1 MLQAIGLTSTSRRP
15 GRPPAVDDLTFEARP
30 GSVTALLG
38 ARGSGK
44 TTALRMML
52 ELEPGRG
59 ITCFRGRPLHRI
71 AHPPREVGVLLG
83 DVPGHPSRTARGQLR
98 MLAAAAGVPASRA
111 DELLDVV
118 GLAALR
124 SHRLGALSLGMDRRL
139 GIASA
144 LLGDPHTLLLDQP
157 SAGLAPREAQWLHGL
172 LRAHADH
179 GGTVL
184 YTTDDPR
191 EAARR
196 ADRVLALDGGRLVA
210 DQDGAAFA
218 RTRLRPRVAV
228 HTPHAA
234 RLAAL
239 VAREARASG
248 RSVEVVAESGGRL
261 SVYGSDCAR
270 IGETAFRHGVLLHRL
285 ADETGEESAPV
296 RTPGP
301 PRSPGTAPGPRR
313 SPLSAPAPAPGETSR
328 LPRSPLSA
336 PAPGGASGPPRS
348 LGPAPEGVSGGSTPP
363 VPAPDGASGSSTPPV
378 PVLNPTAAQDGASRF
393 LRTPAAAQGGAS
405 ELGRTPA
412 ACPGE
417 APDGGIAPS
426 SSPVAGPAPEAT
438 AAPAKMPCPAVRPAL
453 GPTPAPSVL
462 PTPTRAPA
470 AAAGSAPASAFES
483 APAPVAGSAAA
494 PAPGS
499 AASATAP
506 ASDSA
511 PATAAGSPAAQAAK
525 SALAPAPGVP
535 PTSVARPAVA
545 ALVRQA
551 AVPPLVRRPPRGPSR
566 PVRYEVR
573 RLLGVPS
580 TPLTAAAGL
589 AASVLIAVLL
599 ARSGGVPLPTALAA
613 WPRLLPLPPA
623 ALAAGL
629 LGALSFGD
637 EYRHPALSSG
647 RGTVPRRLGLLLA
660 KLLVTAATAALLA
673 LVSAL
678 AAFAALRLLY
688 GGEAIPVPRHWA
700 ALVAIWTALCVG
712 CGWAGLLGAGVFR
725 VTAAGV
731 AAVLAVPVVVAPLV
745 QRASAGPSVRPIAGL
760 PHRLRELLW
769 PRWPFDT
776 DGVLGAATR
785 MAAQPMGAALV
796 LSLSVLICAYL
807 ITGCR
812 RRARW

>member
-59 ITCFRGRPLHRI
+59 ITCFRGRPLRRI
-71 AHPPREVGVLLG
+71 AHPAREVGVLLG

-124 SHRLGALSLGMDRRL
+124 NHRLGALSLGMDRRL
-139 GIASA
+139 GLALA

-157 SAGLAPREAQWLHGL
+157 SNGLPPREAQWLHGL

-184 YTTDDPR
+184 FTTDDPR

-196 ADRVLALDGGRLVA
+196 ADRVLALDRGRLVA

-248 RSVEVVAESGGRL
+248 RPVEVVAESGGRL

-285 ADETGEESAPV
+285 ADETGEEATPV
-296 RTPGP
+296 PFPSP
-301 PRSPGTAPGPRR
+301 PRSPGTASGSRR
-313 SPLSAPAPAPGETSR
+313 SPLSAPAPGED
-328 LPRSPLSA
+328 
-336 PAPGGASGPPRS
+336 SGPPRS
-348 LGPAPEGVSGGSTPP
+348 LGPAPDGASGGSTPP
-363 VPAPDGASGSSTPPV
+363 VPAP
-378 PVLNPTAAQDGASRF
+378 AQ
-393 LRTPAAAQGGAS
+393 
-405 ELGRTPA
+405 
-412 ACPGE
+412 
-417 APDGGIAPS
+417 
-426 SSPVAGPAPEAT
+426 
-438 AAPAKMPCPAVRPAL
+438 
-453 GPTPAPSVL
+453 
-462 PTPTRAPA
+462 A
-470 AAAGSAPASAFES
+470 AAAGSAPA
-483 APAPVAGSAAA
+483 
-494 PAPGS
+494 
-499 AASATAP
+499 P

-511 PATAAGSPAAQAAK
+511 PAPAAGSAATPASGSAATPASGSAATPASGSAATPAPGSAAAQVAK
-525 SALAPAPGVP
+525 RAPVPALGAAPAP
-535 PTSVARPAVA
+535 VARPAGVA
-545 ALVRQA
+545 VVGRQA
-551 AVPPLVRRPPRGPSR
+551 AVPPLVRRPPRGPAR

-613 WPRLLPLPPA
+613 WPRMLPLPPA

-637 EYRHPALSSG
+637 EYRHPGLSSG
-647 RGTVPRRLGLLLA
+647 RGAVPRRLGLPLA
-660 KLLVTAATAALLA
+660 KLLVTAVTAALLA

-678 AAFAALRLLY
+678 AGFAALRLLY

-700 ALVAIWTALCVG
+700 PLVAIWTALCVG

-745 QRASAGPSVRPIAGL
+745 QRVSAGPSVRPIAGL
-760 PHRLRELLW
+760 PDRLRELLW
-769 PRWPFDT
+769 PRWPFDV
-776 DGVLGAATR
+776 DGALGVAAR

-812 RRARW
+812 CRARW

>member
-296 RTPGP
+296 RTAGP

-328 LPRSPLSA
+328 PPRSPLSA
-336 PAPGGASGPPRS
+336 PQGVSSGSTPPAPDGAFGGSTPS
-348 LGPAPEGVSGGSTPP
+348 VPAPEGVFGG
-363 VPAPDGASGSSTPPV
+363 STPPV
-378 PVLNPTAAQDGASRF
+378 PVLNPTVAQDGASRF

-405 ELGRTPA
+405 GLPRTPA
-412 ACPGE
+412 AGPGE

-462 PTPTRAPA
+462 PTPTRTPA
-470 AAAGSAPASAFES
+470 ATAGSAPASAFES

-494 PAPGS
+494 
-499 AASATAP
+499 
-506 ASDSA
+506 
-511 PATAAGSPAAQAAK
+511 QAAK
-525 SALAPAPGVP
+525 SAPAPAPGVAP
-535 PTSVARPAVA
+535 ASVARPAVA

-551 AVPPLVRRPPRGPSR
+551 AVAPLVRRPPRGPSR

-745 QRASAGPSVRPIAGL
+745 ERASAGPSVRPIAGL

-776 DGVLGAATR
+776 DGVLGAAAR
-785 MAAQPMGAALV
+785 MAAQPMGTALM